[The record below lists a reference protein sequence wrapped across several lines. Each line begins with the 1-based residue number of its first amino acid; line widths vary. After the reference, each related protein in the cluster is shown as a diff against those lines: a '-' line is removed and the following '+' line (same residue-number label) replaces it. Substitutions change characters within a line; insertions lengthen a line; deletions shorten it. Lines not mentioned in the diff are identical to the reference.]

1 MMARR
6 NRRVC
11 TLGKN
16 VPQPHQIARLDLR
29 AELPDGAAAARLRAR
44 IENLGWRLLP
54 RAIERTIE
62 AFGPI
67 DGHLR
72 IERLALDLGTVSAAN
87 LETETLAALERAL
100 AAALRDALGNARHA
114 PTPQL
119 RLQDE
124 AAWRLEQYEG
134 YLATGTVANPA
145 RGEPFVP
152 EIAFA
157 LLAQTQPVGL
167 VTAVRRRARAPHVL
181 ERLVAQLDAAAL
193 GVLLSLL
200 APADARAILELLA
213 QTLLAHCTAPLD
225 RFVRLQAAELERTL
239 WIATL
244 EFLLRD
250 PGSQFNR
257 RRYLEYLLRREARRT
272 GMGYEALLALLARAL
287 DVVQAA
293 FGVTATLPLTLGEL
307 LAERG
312 FAAAR
317 PTGTPAAMRS
327 HTRDAAASQADA
339 ALEHLRKLAQAADPA
354 PFEAAAH
361 GLSQAELERVVAS
374 TAPFDRAAIRR
385 TFADIE
391 KLLPA
396 GVRPAAA
403 RAVALRAL
411 LAQAARGT
419 FDVAAWRRAL
429 MRQIAARD
437 DLPPVLAP
445 HPVADAAAKTGR
457 RLRRGQVQL
466 AALRARW
473 AEVASAVAA
482 EAARAVGAVAQ
493 NRPHGTSVAAFETL
507 LAEAVAAVLAS
518 ASAPPRDEAAVV
530 ATALAALGRS
540 GDAAIRK
547 AAEAAAAAV
556 APPPPGARSRI
567 AESDAAYK
575 RSQATPAAAPESM
588 RDAASKPAD
597 ATDAAA
603 LLSARA
609 RERGQGATAAGSP
622 SAAPAHTPHL
632 GAAAATDALR
642 DPASDPA
649 QAVEAAVDF
658 NAGES
663 LQDILSA
670 DLAAR
675 DSARASQLAAMAAA
689 FAAAVEADGTDAKGE
704 VASRDGARASH
715 LAAMVAAFAAAFLAQ
730 IANGPTVD
738 PPSADAEPTDRR
750 RAAAARGY
758 IAAFAHGAPL
768 LATSLAAAAASEML
782 ARSIAA
788 ALGRLQARIVQAQLQ
803 AHSQAHAAEAVDAL
817 HTMLRL
823 AAAYVDARRG
833 TAIAVPSLVAH
844 VARMQARAHARRTL
858 DPPQRRAALRLRHA
872 GRRDPRGLALLATE
886 AADLASV
893 PRLAL
898 LAALAPG
905 HATEVAASVAGL
917 LHAFARRTAD
927 MPAASALERL
937 VWTQV
942 FSYLATY
949 RGARLGQAALQ
960 AHVLAALSQ
969 ALDDDL
975 GDVAQALAA
984 PVPAAASTAP
994 ETDAGATADV
1004 AALLSEVGRFLR
1016 YGRPHAAAYRLVA
1029 AAERAPAALAAIA
1042 REIAAESPS
1051 LVPAML
1057 ERLLAVLAPD
1067 VLAACFDPAYAE
1079 AAADALPRD
1088 RGPSLDAFFA
1098 ALLAGRI
1105 PSPPQPAKLG
1115 TYIDAL
1121 LALRQSLDAEADA
1134 AADALRARLPAL
1146 SLGELAW
1153 LVLTPDAR
1161 HSLARL
1167 KRAVA
1172 SLAPDR
1178 VDALLAKI
1186 APWADDTIARLAQ
1199 MRGAP
1204 PPADIG
1210 DVRLRA
1216 ALAGLADDKFDIA
1229 KVAAEAADATPA
1241 TEPVRHAPGSDESL
1255 PGDAVPRQKLF
1266 AWLGGAAVAPAQIA
1280 AYAAAFA
1287 DLADGDDPALAAF
1300 VASVRGRPRVQAHW
1314 AASLPLGARAR
1325 LLGLL
1330 AKPKARQLLDVA
1342 LLASAAWRQ
1351 TAPFGAPRPNEQAIW
1366 SVLFAALA
1374 VPQNVDPA
1382 EILAQLVDAFAGRD
1396 ATLATQLRRRL
1407 ANLTRDGGHAA
1418 LAAAVRRPQHKK
1430 PRPAPDAASAP
1441 PKNAAPRDTR
1451 KPSPKGPL
1459 YVENAGLV
1467 LLGPFLP
1474 QLFARLDV
1482 LATPEGEAPR
1492 MRDLAAATRAVHLLQ
1507 YLADSRLDAPEPQLV
1522 LNKVLCGLQP
1532 ADAVERRHDA
1542 TEEELSICESLLRT
1556 VVANWTVMRNTGAV
1570 GLREAFLRRAGRLTL
1585 GAERCDLKVE
1595 RKGMD
1600 VLIARIPWSIALVKH
1615 RWMPA
1620 PLYVDW

>member
-1 MMARR
+1 M
-6 NRRVC
+6 
-11 TLGKN
+11 
-16 VPQPHQIARLDLR
+16 PQPHQIVRLDLQ
-29 AELPDGAAAARLRAR
+29 AALPDSAAAAALRAR

-54 RAIERTIE
+54 RAIERTLD

-87 LETETLAALERAL
+87 LEAETLAALERAL

-114 PTPQL
+114 PTPAL
-119 RLQDE
+119 RLQGS

-134 YLATGTVANPA
+134 YLATGTVAYA
-145 RGEPFVP
+145 SRDEAFVP

-157 LLAQTQPVGL
+157 FLAGTQPDEL
-167 VTAVRRRARAPHVL
+167 VAAIRRRARAPHVL
-181 ERLVAQLDAAAL
+181 ARIVAQLDVAAL
-193 GVLLSLL
+193 GALLALL

-213 QTLLAHCTAPLD
+213 QTLHAHRTALLA

-257 RRYLEYLLRREARRT
+257 RRYLEYLLRREAGRA
-272 GMGYEALLALLARAL
+272 GVAYEALLALLARAL

-293 FGVTATLPLTLGEL
+293 FGATATLPLTLGEL

-312 FAAAR
+312 LAAAR
-317 PTGTPAAMRS
+317 PRGTPAAMRS
-327 HTRDAAASQADA
+327 RARDAAAAQADA
-339 ALEHLRKLAQAADPA
+339 ALEHFRKLAQAADPA

-361 GLSQAELERVVAS
+361 GLSQAELARVVAS
-374 TAPFDRAAIRR
+374 AAPFDRAAIRR
-385 TFADIE
+385 TFADVE
-391 KLLPA
+391 NLLPA
-396 GVRPAAA
+396 GVRPGAA
-403 RAVALRAL
+403 RALALRAL

-429 MRQIAARD
+429 MRQIAARAVV
-437 DLPPVLAP
+437 PRREGNG
-445 HPVADAAAKTGR
+445 AAKAGR
-457 RLRRGQVQL
+457 RLRRAQARL
-466 AALRARW
+466 AALRARR
-473 AEVASAVAA
+473 AEIASSVAA
-482 EAARAVGAVAQ
+482 EAARADGAVAQ
-493 NRPHGTSVAAFETL
+493 SRPHGTNDVAFETR
-507 LAEAVAAVLAS
+507 LAEAVAAVFAS
-518 ASAPPRDEAAVV
+518 ASAPPHDEAAIV
-530 ATALAALGRS
+530 ATALAALSRS
-540 GDAAIRK
+540 GEAAIRT
-547 AAEAAAAAV
+547 AADAAAAALR
-556 APPPPGARSRI
+556 AQTL
-567 AESDAAYK
+567 
-575 RSQATPAAAPESM
+575 SQQAPAAAPGS
-588 RDAASKPAD
+588 
-597 ATDAAA
+597 
-603 LLSARA
+603 LSA
-609 RERGQGATAAGSP
+609 
-622 SAAPAHTPHL
+622 AHAHPL
-632 GAAAATDALR
+632 QLAAAAATDGAH
-642 DPASDPA
+642 DPANDA
-649 QAVEAAVDF
+649 AEAADAVVGLDPG
-658 NAGES
+658 AS
-663 LQDILSA
+663 LQDNPSA
-670 DLAAR
+670 ELTA
-675 DSARASQLAAMAAA
+675 
-689 FAAAVEADGTDAKGE
+689 
-704 VASRDGARASH
+704 RDGARASQ

-730 IANGPTVD
+730 IANGQAVD
-738 PPSADAEPTDRR
+738 PPSADTEPTDRR
-750 RAAAARGY
+750 RAATARGS

-768 LATSLAAAAASEML
+768 LATSLAAAAASETL

-788 ALGRLQARIVQAQLQ
+788 ALGRLQGRIVLVQ
-803 AHSQAHAAEAVDAL
+803 SQADAAEAVAAL

-833 TAIAVPSLVAH
+833 AAIAVPSLVAH
-844 VARMQARAHARRTL
+844 VARMQARAAARRTG
-858 DPPQRRAALRLRHA
+858 DSPQRRVALRLRHA
-872 GRRDPRGLALLATE
+872 GRRDPRGLALLAAE
-886 AADLASV
+886 AADLAPA

-905 HATEVAASVAGL
+905 HATEVAASAAGL
-917 LHAFARRTAD
+917 LQALARRTAD
-927 MPAASALERL
+927 MPSASALERL

-949 RGARLGQAALQ
+949 RGARLGQAELQ

-969 ALDDDL
+969 TLDDDL

-984 PVPAAASTAP
+984 PVAAAASTALEP
-994 ETDAGATADV
+994 DTGATVDV

-1051 LVPAML
+1051 LIPAML
-1057 ERLLAVLAPD
+1057 ERLFAVLAPD
-1067 VLAACFDPAYAE
+1067 VVAACLDPASAE
-1079 AAADALPRD
+1079 TAAVPRD
-1088 RGPSLDAFFA
+1088 RGPALDAFFA
-1098 ALLAGRI
+1098 DLLAGRA
-1105 PSPPQPAKLG
+1105 PSPPQPTKIGA
-1115 TYIDAL
+1115 YIDDL
-1121 LALRQSLDAEADA
+1121 VALRESLDAEGGAR
-1134 AADALRARLPAL
+1134 DALRATLPDL

-1153 LVLTPDAR
+1153 LLLAPDAR
-1161 HSLARL
+1161 QSFVRL
-1167 KRAVA
+1167 QRAVA
-1172 SLAPDR
+1172 SLPADR
-1178 VDALLAKI
+1178 ADALLGKL
-1186 APWADDTIARLAQ
+1186 APWADDAIAGLAQ
-1199 MRGAP
+1199 ARSQSP
-1204 PPADIG
+1204 PPPE
-1210 DVRLRA
+1210 DVAEMRLRA
-1216 ALAGLADDKFDIA
+1216 ALAGLADDKFNVLQ
-1229 KVAAEAADATPA
+1229 VAAAATPSA
-1241 TEPVRHAPGSDESL
+1241 ANAAASFQPGPGTHG
-1255 PGDAVPRQKLF
+1255 PGDPVPREKLF
-1266 AWLGGAAVAPAQIA
+1266 AWLGGETVALAQIA

-1287 DLADGDDPALAAF
+1287 ELADADDPALAAF

-1314 AASLPLGARAR
+1314 AASLPLRARAR

-1342 LLASAAWRQ
+1342 LLAGAAWRQ
-1351 TAPFGAPRPNEQAIW
+1351 VAPFGAPRPNEQAIW

-1374 VPQNVDPA
+1374 VPRKVEPA
-1382 EILAQLVDAFAGRD
+1382 EILALLVDDFAGKDER
-1396 ATLATQLRRRL
+1396 LATQLRRRL

-1418 LAAAVRRPQHKK
+1418 LAAAVRRPQRKK
-1430 PRPAPDAASAP
+1430 PGTALDAASAP
-1441 PKNAAPRDTR
+1441 PKNAAPRDAR

-1482 LATPEGEAPR
+1482 LATPEGQAPR

-1507 YLADSRLDAPEPQLV
+1507 YLADCRLDAPEPQLV

-1556 VVANWTVMRNTGAV
+1556 VVVNWTVMRNTDAA
-1570 GLREAFLRRAGRLTL
+1570 GLRETFLRRAGRLTL